1 MRLISAFLL
10 LSLFVAFGC
19 KKDDPT
25 KPVRERSYLHILGA
39 AAPSD
44 TFNITFDYYNAD
56 DIVISG
62 FYYKRNFPLGGY
74 ADMMA
79 AGTPDEFGNGKLF
92 MTATKNNIINA
103 TPDTIL
109 QPIEI
114 VLAADKKATLV
125 LADSLGS
132 LKAKMYADEFAS
144 QTDANVRFLNLDASI
159 ASATLRASNGAWTI
173 GGEAFLSDG
182 TIVTVPAGTY
192 TIEVVNDDTGSVIAS
207 IANYTLSSWGGYSFY
222 LGQGSGGELEVVR
235 Y

>member
-62 FYYKRNFPLGGY
+62 FFYKRNFPLGGY

-109 QPIEI
+109 SPMEI
-114 VLAADKKATLV
+114 ALLPNEKATLV
-125 LADSLGS
+125 LADSIGK
-132 LKAKMYADEFAS
+132 LKAKMYADVFPS
-144 QTDANVRFLNLDASI
+144 GTDANMRFLNLDARV

-173 GGEAFLSDG
+173 GGEGFLG
-182 TIVTVPAGTY
+182 NGNIVTVPAGTY
-192 TIEVVNDDTGSVIAS
+192 TIEVVNDDTGAVIAS
-207 IANYTLSSWGGYSFY
+207 IANYTLSSWGGYTFY
-222 LGQGSGGELEVVR
+222 LGQASGGELDVVR